1 MWNELFLR
9 LHSDKNIQNVLKE
22 KNLREML
29 GRELNTRNNAAL
41 RGCTLYVTL
50 FPCNECSKAIIQ
62 TGIQEVVYADNKY
75 KEQIATQASL
85 KMLTLACVKVRRYEG
100 RKLKISVDE

>member
-29 GRELNTRNNAAL
+29 GKELNTRNNA
-41 RGCTLYVTL
+41 CFPSYYFL
-50 FPCNECSKAIIQ
+50 FF
-62 TGIQEVVYADNKY
+62 
-75 KEQIATQASL
+75 
-85 KMLTLACVKVRRYEG
+85 
-100 RKLKISVDE
+100 